1 MPSELNEKLARLV
14 SEEIWNKGNL
24 TVAGEILT
32 EDIVRNDANWPEV
45 RGLEMYKQTVVL
57 ARTAF
62 PDWHE
67 IIHDM
72 VSDSDKVACR
82 ITIAGTHKGDLL
94 GNSPNWQALLR
105 LLPCHVSHRGEQ
117 DRGDVDDL
125 GCLEP
130 LRRFGSLPALSSD
143 WAAPC
148 YRRIGVR
155 SSFVA

>member
-24 TVAGEILT
+24 TVAEEILT
-32 EDIVRNDANWPEV
+32 EHIVRNDANWPEV

-72 VSDSDKVACR
+72 VSDGDKVACR

-94 GNSPNWQALLR
+94 GNPPTGKHFSVS
-105 LLPCHVSHRGEQ
+105 CHVMYRIEGSKIAEMWTIWDALNLYGA
-117 DRGDVDDL
+117 L
-125 GCLEP
+125 GVSP
-130 LRRFGSLPALSSD
+130 PSPPTGMPR
-143 WAAPC
+143 AA
-148 YRRIGVR
+148 GVR
-155 SSFVA
+155 G